1 MRKNLPVTQRE
12 VTYSDSTTLTSAT
25 DPAGRITYINKDF
38 LKISGFSETELL
50 QKSHNIVRHPDM
62 PPSAFEDLWQ
72 TIKSGSSWM
81 GIVKNRC
88 KNGDHYWVDA
98 FVTPRFE
105 QGKIIGYESVRVK
118 PDPACVDRANKVYGK
133 LNASRKSGSWG
144 DRFSLSAKLTF
155 GFGLLQSLIAAGLYL
170 SGKIDPELVALVVG
184 GGLMAAYIWTR
195 LLLKP
200 LADAA
205 VEAGKIIE
213 NPVMQ
218 QIYTNDGGEVGQ
230 LLLAIKLL
238 KAKSRTI
245 LRRLTQAT
253 EPLAGKANSSYE
265 AVIQVSSAMNRQLRE
280 VEQVVTAMHQMSITV
295 NEVAKNT
302 ANVANAASDV
312 NRQSKE
318 TLLRVNDTVEL
329 IAQLVAAVNQAE
341 AVIDVLSE
349 HSNSIGKVLD
359 VIKGIAEQ
367 TNLLALNA
375 AIEAARAGE
384 QGRGFAVVAD
394 EVRTLASRTQ
404 QSTEE
409 IHKMIDALQAGVK
422 DAVREMSNV
431 KGMAA
436 SGAEHGKSSTE
447 LLNDT
452 VKSVSFINDMVI
464 QIASAAEQQHAVSE
478 EISRTVQA
486 VGNLSR
492 ETAEHAAQA
501 EAASGSVSALSKDL
515 ELMVEQFDDTTR

>member
-1 MRKNLPVTQRE
+1 MRKNLPITQRE
-12 VTYSDSTTLTSAT
+12 VVYNSSTTITSAA
-25 DPAGRITYINKDF
+25 DPDGRITYVNRDF
-38 LKISGFSETELL
+38 LKISGFTEPELL
-50 QKSHNIVRHPDM
+50 HQDHNIVRHPDM
-62 PPSAFEDLWQ
+62 PPAAFADLWN
-72 TIKSGSSWM
+72 TIKSGRPWM

-105 QGKIIGYESVRVK
+105 QGKITGYESVRIK
-118 PDPACVDRANKVYGK
+118 PDAATVERASNLYEK
-133 LNASRKSGSWG
+133 LNAGKKFGSRLGGS
-144 DRFSLSAKLTF
+144 SLPNKLIF
-155 GFGLLQSLIAAGLYL
+155 GFGLLQLIILGGLYL
-170 SGKIDPELVALVVG
+170 TSKIDFWLAALVFG
-184 GGLMAAYIWTR
+184 GGLAAAYVWT
-195 LLLKP
+195 LVVLKP
-200 LADAA
+200 LAAA
-205 VEAGKIIE
+205 VAEAEQVIK

-218 QIYTNDGGEVGQ
+218 QIYTNDGGEIGQ

-238 KAKSRTI
+238 RAKSRTI
-245 LRRLTQAT
+245 IRRLTQAT
-253 EPLAGKANSSYE
+253 EPLAGKADSSYE
-265 AVIQVSSAMNRQLRE
+265 AAMQVSSAMKRQLRE
-280 VEQVVTAMHQMSITV
+280 VEQVAVAMHQMSATI
-295 NEVAKNT
+295 NEVAKS
-302 ANVANAASDV
+302 AANAAGSAGDV

-341 AVIDVLSE
+341 SVIHVLSE
-349 HSNSIGKVLD
+349 RSNSIGKVLD

-394 EVRTLASRTQ
+394 EVRTLAGRTQ

-409 IHKMIDALQAGVK
+409 IHKMIDVLQSGVK

-431 KGMAA
+431 KEMAA

-464 QIASAAEQQHAVSE
+464 QIASAAEEQHMVSE
-478 EISRTVQA
+478 EISRTVEA

-492 ETAEHAAQA
+492 ETAIHAEQA
-501 EAASGSVSALSKDL
+501 GAASGSVSALSKDL
-515 ELMVEQFDDTTR
+515 DLMVEQFDDSQR